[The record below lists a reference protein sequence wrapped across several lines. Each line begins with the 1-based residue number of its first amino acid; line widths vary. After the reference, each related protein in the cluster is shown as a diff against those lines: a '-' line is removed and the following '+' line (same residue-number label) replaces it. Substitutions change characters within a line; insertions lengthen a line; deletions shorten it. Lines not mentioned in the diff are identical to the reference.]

1 MQLTRLLDGVAVT
14 KMFMMKYGAMAQ
26 TQDIEVHALCYDSRT
41 VGHGD
46 LFVAIPGT
54 TSDGA
59 RFIDEA
65 ISRGA
70 LAVVLQDDAA
80 SPDALFLHTHVAKLV
95 VPDARRALAQLS
107 ANYYDHPSRKLRLVG
122 VTGTNGKTTT
132 AFLVKA
138 ALEAHGERVGLIG
151 TIAYHI
157 GSEILPATHTTPESL
172 ELNTLLAT
180 MVERG
185 CTAAVM
191 EVSSHALAFSR
202 VFGLRF
208 AAGVFTNFTQDHLD
222 FHGTMEEYFRA
233 KKRLFDMLPPDAVAI
248 TNADDPHGREILANS
263 PARCLTY
270 GIGASADITAR
281 DIQMDVRGTRF
292 TIAHGSGMTPVT
304 TSLTGRFNVA
314 NILAAYGT
322 AAALGVPPAIA
333 AEGIS
338 RLRAVRGRFEQLVS
352 PTGWTAVIDYA
363 HTPDALENTL
373 TAIRDLL
380 SRQNGSK
387 IITVFGCGGNRDKD
401 KRPKMGRIASSLS
414 TITVVTSDNPRQED
428 PQAIIDQI
436 LAGVLPGRTVYAEPD
451 RRQAIIKGLLLA
463 EPGDV
468 VLIAGKGHEDYQVIG
483 TAKMHLDDREE
494 VEMFIRNL
502 R

>member
-1 MQLTRLLDGVAVT
+1 MRLTRLLDGVTVT
-14 KMFMMKYGAMAQ
+14 KMFMLKYGAMAQ

-46 LFVAIPGT
+46 LFVAIPGA
-54 TSDGA
+54 TSDGT
-59 RFIDEA
+59 RFIEEA
-65 ISRGA
+65 INRGA
-70 LAVVLQDDAA
+70 VVVVLQDDAA

-95 VPDARRALAQLS
+95 VPDARKALAQLS
-107 ANYYDHPSRKLRLVG
+107 ANYYDHPSRKIRLVG

-151 TIAYHI
+151 TIAYYA
-157 GSEILPATHTTPESL
+157 GGEILQATHTTPESL

-180 MVERG
+180 MAGRG
-185 CTAAVM
+185 CTAVVM
-191 EVSSHALAFSR
+191 EVSSHALALSR

-233 KKRLFDMLPPDAVAI
+233 KKRLFDMLPPEAVAI
-248 TNADDPHGREILANS
+248 TNADDPRGREIVANS
-263 PARCLTY
+263 PAQCLTY

-281 DIQMDVRGTRF
+281 DIHMDVRGMRF
-292 TIAHGSGMTPVT
+292 TIAAGGSIIPVT

-314 NILAAYGT
+314 NILGAYGI
-322 AAALGVPPAIA
+322 ASALGVPPAIA
-333 AEGIS
+333 ADGIS
-338 RLRAVRGRFEQLVS
+338 RLQAVRGRFEQLVS

-380 SRQNGSK
+380 WPQHSAK
-387 IITVFGCGGNRDKD
+387 IITVFGCGGNRDKN

-436 LAGVLPGRTVYAEPD
+436 LAGVLPGGTVYAEPD
-451 RRQAIIKGLLLA
+451 RRQAIIKALLLA

-468 VLIAGKGHEDYQVIG
+468 VLIAGKGHEDYQVVG
-483 TAKMHLDDREE
+483 TEKLHLDDREE